1 MRISTQSIL
10 RNYNAHM
17 GKSMSNLDKARTRV
31 ATSRN
36 FMKTSED
43 PGGSLKAYQLRRDFI
58 KNEDHLENIKMAQ
71 GKFVVF
77 DSNLNQINAVMQEVN
92 AEDNLSAI
100 NGTMPEEARKTFA
113 EKFDKVRETLL
124 LQLNAKEGAKYV
136 FGGTNTKY
144 PPFTVA
150 NDESLLYYYQEDT
163 DGTPLYFNVDTG
175 ELYKNGVGHTVPST
189 DPLDPPG
196 TMVPATPLTLAEMQS
211 VADEKLYLDT
221 GFGLQIDG
229 SGNVVEG
236 TALNL
241 AYPGTNIIGFGT
253 DGTLP
258 NGDPVPKNAISLLKM
273 LSDELRKDD
282 SNFDMSRVHPLR
294 DAFSDAYDRVVDQ
307 WTSIGTMDSF
317 LQATENRLVD
327 NRINLNT
334 KIIDIENVD
343 EEMAIMEFEFAKYA
357 YNAAL
362 KVGMSILQPSFIDFM
377 K

>member
-282 SNFDMSRVHPLR
+282 SNFDMSRVNPLR
-294 DAFSDAYDRVVDQ
+294 EAFGKAYDRVVDQ
-307 WTSIGTMDSF
+307 WTSVGTMDSF